1 MNYEQLKNSI
11 LQEAIEGRLV
21 PQNPSDEPAAVLL
34 QRIREEKA
42 RLVKEKKIK
51 KDKNESTIYRNAD
64 GHWMERF
71 EDKKRGEV
79 CIDDEIPFEIP
90 ESWGWTRIGNVCVT
104 TSGSTP
110 LSNNSQYYQDGT
122 IGWVRTTDLNNWKLT
137 KAEIYITNKALE
149 DYHLSILP
157 INTLCIAM
165 YGGAGT
171 IGKNSLLK
179 FNTTINQSVCG
190 ILPNENIDMEYIQYY
205 IQYFRPRWMDY
216 AAGSRKDP
224 NINREIIKRCLFP
237 LPPLSEQHR
246 IVSRIEEI
254 MPKVEE
260 YGKAQERL
268 DALNAKLPKDLK
280 NSILQEAI
288 EGRLVPQ
295 DPSDEPAAVL
305 LQRIR
310 EEKARLVKEKKIK
323 KDKNESIIYRNA
335 DGHWMERF
343 EDKKRPEVC
352 IDEEIPFEIPETWE
366 WCRLGKIVNTHPGK
380 TPPRGDMRYWSDGK
394 YPWVSISDMKQDGI
408 ITDTKEKVSEYAA
421 TKAFGNKISKAG
433 SLLMSFKLTIGRT
446 CLLGIDAY
454 HNEAIITIE
463 TLCDSNN
470 YTRDYLSKILPV
482 ISNWGESK
490 DAIKG
495 STLNAKSIYN
505 LLIPLPPLSEQHR
518 IVAQLESLL
527 PKVSR
532 LIP

>member
-79 CIDDEIPFEIP
+79 CIDEEIPFEIP
-90 ESWGWTRIGNVCVT
+90 ESWEWTRIGNVFDHNTGKALNGGKGPGKSMTYIT
-104 TSGSTP
+104 TSNLYWNRFDLDNLKSMNFTDTEVDKCTVRKGDLLVCEGGDYGRAAIWNYDFDIRIQNHIHRLRPFLP
-110 LSNNSQYYQDGT
+110 LS
-122 IGWVRTTDLNNWKLT
+122 IK
-137 KAEIYITNKALE
+137 YI
-149 DYHLSILP
+149 
-157 INTLCIAM
+157 
-165 YGGAGT
+165 
-171 IGKNSLLK
+171 
-179 FNTTINQSVCG
+179 
-190 ILPNENIDMEYIQYY
+190 YY
-205 IQYFRPRWMDY
+205 IFNLYKSIGVI
-216 AAGSRKDP
+216 AGKGIAIQGLSSGALHR
-224 NINREIIKRCLFP
+224 ILFP

-295 DPSDEPAAVL
+295 NPSDEPAAVL

-310 EEKARLVKEKKIK
+310 QEKARLVKEKKIK

-343 EDKKRPEVC
+343 EDKKRPEEC
-352 IDEEIPFEIPETWE
+352 IDDEIPFEIPESWE
-366 WCRLGKIVNTHPGK
+366 WCRLSMVADIQEVAH
-380 TPPRGDMRYWSDGK
+380 
-394 YPWVSISDMKQDGI
+394 QD
-408 ITDTKEKVSEYAA
+408 
-421 TKAFGNKISKAG
+421 
-433 SLLMSFKLTIGRT
+433 L
-446 CLLGIDAY
+446 
-454 HNEAIITIE
+454 
-463 TLCDSNN
+463 
-470 YTRDYLSKILPV
+470 
-482 ISNWGESK
+482 
-490 DAIKG
+490 
-495 STLNAKSIYN
+495 
-505 LLIPLPPLSEQHR
+505 
-518 IVAQLESLL
+518 
-527 PKVSR
+527 
-532 LIP
+532 

>member
-21 PQNPSDEPAAVLL
+21 PQDPKDEPAAVLL

-51 KDKNESTIYRNAD
+51 KDKNESIIYRNAD

-71 EDKKRGEV
+71 EDKKRPEV
-79 CIDDEIPFEIP
+79 CIDEEVPFEIP
-90 ESWGWTRIGNVCVT
+90 KGWEWCRFGNLLINRDSERI
-104 TSGSTP
+104 P
-110 LSNNSQYYQDGT
+110 LSVSQ
-122 IGWVRTTDLNNWKLT
+122 REKLT
-137 KAEIYITNKALE
+137 KTYDYYGASGVIDKVDKYLFDKDLLLIGEDGANLINRSTPIAFIARGKYWVNNHAHVLDSTEPFLLIYVCLYINAISLVEYVTGTAQPKMNQEKMN
-149 DYHLSILP
+149 SIL
-157 INTLCIAM
+157 IA
-165 YGGAGT
+165 
-171 IGKNSLLK
+171 
-179 FNTTINQSVCG
+179 V
-190 ILPNENIDMEYIQYY
+190 
-205 IQYFRPRWMDY
+205 
-216 AAGSRKDP
+216 
-224 NINREIIKRCLFP
+224 
-237 LPPLSEQHR
+237 PPLSEQHR

-260 YGKAQERL
+260 YGKAQEKL
-268 DALNAKLPKDLK
+268 DALNAKLPGDLK

-295 DPSDEPAAVL
+295 DPKDEPAAVL

-366 WCRLGKIVNTHPGK
+366 WCRLGKIVSTHPGK

-532 LIP
+532 LTP